1 MSWQSPSTGLVNVT
15 DTKRQRTRDRKW
27 DTEREESI
35 WFLKTARISRNLY
48 FLLRVVNF
56 SGTADKKDPV
66 LWYFSGKGHISIMC
80 ASVCTPHSRKWLILP
95 WQWCRVNHCSKII
108 YRQWF
113 EPEGFFSLFGWWTLG
128 YQISSVCTIVP
139 WNYLI
144 LVNAELGSP
153 WWSIF
158 MS

>member
-1 MSWQSPSTGLVNVT
+1 MYVT
-15 DTKRQRTRDRKW
+15 ETKREEEIESERQR
-27 DTEREESI
+27 ERRVYMV
-35 WFLKTARISRNLY
+35 LKAARNLY
-48 FLLRVVNF
+48 FLSRVVNF
-56 SGTADKKDPV
+56 SGTADKKDHV
-66 LWYFSGKGHISIMC
+66 LWYFSGKGHISIVC
-80 ASVCTPHSRKWLILP
+80 VFVCTPHRHKWLILP
-95 WQWCRVNHCSKII
+95 WQWCRVNYCSKII

-113 EPEGFFSLFGWWTLG
+113 EPEGFFSLFGWWTLR